1 MTLFITALAGV
12 VILPLLA
19 SLGLI
24 VTVLEPSARRHEV
37 GTVAEK

>member
-1 MTLFITALAGV
+1 MTLFITAMAGV

-24 VTVLEPSARRHEV
+24 VSVLETPGRHHEA
-37 GTVAEK
+37 GRALEK